1 MPNFPMFVSLAGKRV
16 IILGGGAV
24 ALRKLR
30 KLLPYDPAP
39 VVIAPEIL
47 PEIQAMAGVT
57 VRRRPFR
64 AWDLSRKPALVIA
77 ATNDRKVN
85 ARAAALCKKRGIPV
99 NVADDPALCTFLFP
113 ALVQQG
119 KFSAGI
125 STGGAS
131 PTAAVYY
138 KELLQDQLP
147 PNLDVILAYLDAQR
161 PMLKQ
166 AIPDQSRRAGILRAM
181 FDRCIRKGD
190 VLNSRELEDILWE
203 KPLGTVSLV
212 GAGCGKADLIT
223 LRGLRLLQRCQAV
236 VYDDLIDPAL
246 LEAAPETAQRI
257 YMGKRSGAHSASQAE
272 INETLIA
279 LARSGLDVVRL
290 KGGDPYLFGRGGE
303 EMLALQK
310 AGIPCREV
318 PGIPSAIGI
327 PAEMGIPVTHR
338 GASQGLHIITA
349 HTADTPDGLPRDF
362 DALAKLNGTLVF
374 LMGLG
379 QLPRIADR
387 LMAGGKDV
395 STPTA
400 VLSGGNSPNPV
411 TVRAPLGS
419 LAQAAKA
426 AKAASPA
433 IILVGPVAAMD
444 LNTAPG
450 GRPDGFSPLSGIRV
464 GITGTDSVAL
474 KQVSVLEALGAET
487 VRLAQSRIVDRALP
501 ETLSD
506 LTLEPCWAVFTSP
519 NGVRS
524 LLSRVSPQVFSACKI
539 AAIGSSTGNA
549 LEDFGLRVSLC
560 PGKFTSVD
568 LAHALQKAA
577 QPGEKI
583 LLLRS
588 SIGSRELPEILR
600 EAGFSVEDIP
610 VYDLEPVFSQE
621 ALPEGLNYLTF
632 ASASGVELFFKTFGA
647 VPPETKC
654 VCIGGVTARAL
665 EAHLDAPFLTAAHIS
680 VQGMVDAILAQEMD
694 PVSGGGPL

>member
-1 MPNFPMFVSLAGKRV
+1 MFVSLAGKRV

-30 KLLPYDPAP
+30 KLLPYGPAP

-57 VRRRPFR
+57 LRRRPFR
-64 AWDLSRKPALVIA
+64 AWDLAGKPALVIA
-77 ATNDRKVN
+77 ASNDHAVN
-85 ARAAALCKKRGIPV
+85 ARAAALCQKRGIPV
-99 NVADDPALCTFLFP
+99 NVADDPTLCTFLFP

-119 KFSAGI
+119 EFSAGI

-138 KELLQDQLP
+138 KELLQAQLP
-147 PNLDVILAYLDAQR
+147 SNIDEILAFLDAQR
-161 PMLKQ
+161 QKLKQ
-166 AIPDQSRRAGILRAM
+166 TIPDQSRRAGILRAM
-181 FDRCIRKGD
+181 FDRCVRKGD
-190 VLNSRELEDILWE
+190 VLSSRELEALLQE

-246 LEAAPETAQRI
+246 LEAAPETARRI
-257 YMGKRSGAHSASQAE
+257 YMGKRSGAHSAPQAE
-272 INETLIA
+272 INEQLIA

-303 EMLALQK
+303 EMLALQE

-338 GASQGLHIITA
+338 GASQALHIITA

-362 DALAKLNGTLVF
+362 DALAKLSGTLVF

-387 LMAGGKDV
+387 LMAAGRDG
-395 STPTA
+395 STPAA

-411 TVRAPLGS
+411 TVRAPLCN
-419 LAQAAKA
+419 LARAAQAAKA
-426 AKAASPA
+426 AAPA

-444 LNTAPG
+444 LNAAPG
-450 GRPDGFSPLSGIRV
+450 VWQDCFCPLSGVRV

-474 KQVSVLEALGAET
+474 KQAAALEALGAET
-487 VRLAQSRIVDRALP
+487 VRLAQSQIVDRPLP
-501 ETLSD
+501 EKLSD
-506 LTLEPCWAVFTSP
+506 FTKQPCWAVFTSP
-519 NGVRS
+519 NGVHS
-524 LLSRVSPQVFSACKI
+524 LLRRVSPQMLRACKI
-539 AAIGSSTGNA
+539 AAIGGSTGKA
-549 LEDFGLRVSLC
+549 LEDFGLPVTLC
-560 PGKFTSVD
+560 PEKFTSVD
-568 LAHALQKAA
+568 LAHALKGAA
-577 QPGEKI
+577 RPGEKI

-600 EAGFSVEDIP
+600 EGGFSVEDIP
-610 VYDLEPVFSQE
+610 VYDLEPAFSLKS
-621 ALPEGLNYLTF
+621 LPEGLNYLTF
-632 ASASGVELFFKTFGA
+632 ASASGVELFFKAFGT
-647 VPPETKC
+647 VPPETTC

-665 EAHLDAPFLTAAHIS
+665 EARLDAPFLTAKHIS
-680 VQGMVDAILAQEMD
+680 VLGMVDAILAREW
-694 PVSGGGPL
+694 GA